1 MKRSTTVTAIP
12 EPNVPATSLLATR
25 AGATYDFG
33 GLAVM
38 ITGGA
43 GDIGRATAR
52 RFARDGARVAL
63 LDVAEEGLRQAE
75 DELIRA
81 GAEAIAIHC
90 DVTDRDRVED
100 AVAAVADRFGGVDVV
115 FNNAGYQG
123 AFCPTDAYPADDFE
137 RVIDVN
143 VVGVYH
149 VLSVASAHMRRS
161 GGGSIVNTA
170 SHAGVRGP
178 PNMLAYGASKFAVV
192 GMTQTAAKD
201 LAPYGIRVNAISPAL
216 IGPGLMWERQ
226 TELQAATGTQ
236 YFAADPQQVKAD
248 LIASVPL
255 RRLGTLD
262 EVANVVAWLASAE
275 SSYLTGFNVE
285 VTGGI

>member
-1 MKRSTTVTAIP
+1 MNVNPERTVPTP
-12 EPNVPATSLLATR
+12 DPLATR
-25 AGATYDFG
+25 AGATYDFSDRTA
-33 GLAVM
+33 L

-52 RFARDGARVAL
+52 RFARDGARIAL
-63 LDVAEEGLRQAE
+63 LDVAEDGLRQAE

-81 GAEAIAIHC
+81 GVETIAVRC
-90 DVTDRDRVED
+90 DVTDRSSVED
-100 AVAAVADRFGGVDVV
+100 AVATVADRFGRVHVA

-123 AFCPTDAYPADDFE
+123 VFSPTDVYPADDFE
-137 RVIDVN
+137 RVIEVN
-143 VVGVYH
+143 VIGVYH
-149 VLSVASAHMRRS
+149 VLSVAAAHMRRS

-216 IGPGLMWERQ
+216 IGPGAMWERQ
-226 TELQAATGTQ
+226 TELQAATGTP
-236 YFAADPQQVKAD
+236 YFAADPQRVKDD

-262 EVANVVAWLASAE
+262 EVANVVAWLASDE

-285 VTGGI
+285 ITGGI